1 MYVIVAQI
9 MTGITNVSTEK
20 FIVEENDD
28 VKKIAGVFLSNFA
41 TPFINFCGLVKK
53 KDSTY
58 LFTILNTDRSNLPKT
73 HWCSIL
79 SNCFCLIAM
88 DLLVVKPSYGFTGG
102 KAFITQGDRKTKR
115 DVNSRLQLIEM
126 FF

>member
-41 TPFINFCGLVKK
+41 TPFIKSRRMTVLIFL
-53 KDSTY
+53 
-58 LFTILNTDRSNLPKT
+58 
-73 HWCSIL
+73 L
-79 SNCFCLIAM
+79 S
-88 DLLVVKPSYGFTGG
+88 
-102 KAFITQGDRKTKR
+102 
-115 DVNSRLQLIEM
+115 
-126 FF
+126 

>member
-41 TPFINFCGLVKK
+41 TLFIKSRRMTVLIFL
-53 KDSTY
+53 
-58 LFTILNTDRSNLPKT
+58 
-73 HWCSIL
+73 L
-79 SNCFCLIAM
+79 S
-88 DLLVVKPSYGFTGG
+88 
-102 KAFITQGDRKTKR
+102 
-115 DVNSRLQLIEM
+115 
-126 FF
+126 

>member
-1 MYVIVAQI
+1 MYVIVDQI

-28 VKKIAGVFLSNFA
+28 VKKIAGVFLSNFT
-41 TPFINFCGLVKK
+41 TPFINFYGLVKK

-73 HWCSIL
+73 H
-79 SNCFCLIAM
+79 
-88 DLLVVKPSYGFTGG
+88 
-102 KAFITQGDRKTKR
+102 
-115 DVNSRLQLIEM
+115 
-126 FF
+126 